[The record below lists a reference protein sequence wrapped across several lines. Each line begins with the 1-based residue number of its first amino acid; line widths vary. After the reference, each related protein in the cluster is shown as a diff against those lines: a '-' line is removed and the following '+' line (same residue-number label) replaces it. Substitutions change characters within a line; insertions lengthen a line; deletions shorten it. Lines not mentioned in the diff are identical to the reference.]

1 MEVAAAGPAGLA
13 QGLTAAREKALLGE
27 YGEAADRL
35 RAVLELAARCVPGA
49 PPRPPP
55 SSSSSSSVPRAGPW
69 GRAGRSGGAWEATP
83 GPTGLPSPHHPGVE
97 ALQRPRRAAAG
108 RPAPERR
115 GGGDPLDLRTS
126 PRRGPRRRRG
136 PVRWPAGCRRPAG
149 GQRPKTA
156 PSRAGRGG

>member
-1 MEVAAAGPAGLA
+1 MREVQGPKVATMEVATAGPAGLA

-49 PPRPPP
+49 P
-55 SSSSSSSVPRAGPW
+55 SSSSSVARAGPW

-97 ALQRPRRAAAG
+97 ALQPPPAG
-108 RPAPERR
+108 R
-115 GGGDPLDLRTS
+115 GG
-126 PRRGPRRRRG
+126 
-136 PVRWPAGCRRPAG
+136 
-149 GQRPKTA
+149 
-156 PSRAGRGG
+156 PSRAGAARGGDP